1 LQDETPTPDDADML
15 EAICR
20 WLVRIGWAG
29 LILFWVGSAL
39 IWMFRA
45 TIVPRKKTADQS
57 PDKEK

>member
-1 LQDETPTPDDADML
+1 ML